1 MFLFLL
7 STDDSEEVEKKCQSV
22 ISEMEKTLG
31 EPLKKY
37 FWKKYN
43 KVL

>member
-1 MFLFLL
+1 
-7 STDDSEEVEKKCQSV
+7 V

>member
-1 MFLFLL
+1 MFLF
-7 STDDSEEVEKKCQSV
+7 SFSADDSEEVEKKCQSV

-37 FWKKYN
+37 F
-43 KVL
+43 